1 MEMSSHEERR
11 QAHLLLNA
19 LPDDKIPKI
28 RTLLASL
35 VEPLSVALA
44 SAPLDDEPLSEE
56 DAHALSEARESLARG
71 EGIPHEEILKEFGL
85 TWEDWDR
92 MGQTPLEASKPPARR

>member
-1 MEMSSHEERR
+1 MGSTVQEQR
-11 QAHLLLNA
+11 QQAQMLLNA
-19 LPDDKIPKI
+19 LPDDKIPKV

-35 VEPLSVALA
+35 VDPLSAALA

-56 DAHALSEARESLARG
+56 DAHALAEARESLARG

-92 MGQTPLEASKPPARR
+92 MGQTPLDAPQPPARR